1 MDYGVKFDI
10 LINEVA
16 ASTALTKFSN
26 TVQVEVPKIIAN
38 LSKIKVPLADLSK
51 SIAAINVELKTLSN
65 TKLRLNTREAS
76 LKITDLKSLTT

>member
-51 SIAAINVELKTLSN
+51 SITAINVELKTLSN
-65 TKLRLNTREAS
+65 TKLRLNN
-76 LKITDLKSLTT
+76 

>member
-51 SIAAINVELKTLSN
+51 SITAINVELKTLS
-65 TKLRLNTREAS
+65 KP
-76 LKITDLKSLTT
+76 

>member
-26 TVQVEVPKIIAN
+26 TVQVEAPQIIAN
-38 LSKIKVPLADLSK
+38 LSKIKVPLADW
-51 SIAAINVELKTLSN
+51 
-65 TKLRLNTREAS
+65 
-76 LKITDLKSLTT
+76 